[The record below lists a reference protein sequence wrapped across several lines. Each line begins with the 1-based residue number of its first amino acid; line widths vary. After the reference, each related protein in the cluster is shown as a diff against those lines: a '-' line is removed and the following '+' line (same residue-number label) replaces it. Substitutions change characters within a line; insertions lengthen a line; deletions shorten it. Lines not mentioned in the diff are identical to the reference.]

1 MSLQRLRSPYTSQTS
16 VGTGFVGPAAE
27 FSDGAGDMF
36 SIHEF
41 EGDGTGGTN
50 VGQMYKVFQ
59 WKNTVDE
66 SNYSDWVTDP
76 TTYLGGNGLVT
87 CTLGGYADVLLC
99 GAGGGGGGA
108 YKTASSGSN
117 NYAGGGGG
125 GGGVIVK
132 FNIKFDEDRL
142 NPYSIFAGAAG
153 QKASITGA
161 QPQEGQPS
169 WIKRPNGVTM
179 YEAFGG
185 CPGQTAWGSPP
196 GSAHMDGN
204 FGSGGGNATL
214 QGDSTTTLTVPY
226 KGSWTP
232 GQGHKGGSGSYSS
245 QASGGGGGYM
255 GAGANGGRQ
264 TTAVTTETSNWPG
277 NGGDGLTI
285 RFNGAEN
292 HHGYGPGGGGATY
305 NSGRVGIGGA
315 GGGMSGL
322 YNGNGALLN
331 TSDEFGFGAGGGG
344 IGIPSG
350 DHNRRG
356 HNGVAGIVMIRIP
369 I

>member
-50 VGQMYKVFQ
+50 AGQMYKVFQ
-59 WKNTVDE
+59 WKNTVEE

-76 TTYLGGNGLVT
+76 TTFLGGNGLIT
-87 CTLGGYADVLLC
+87 CTVGGYADVLLC

-108 YKTASSGSN
+108 YTTSTNTAN
-117 NYAGGGGG
+117 NRAGGGGG

-142 NPYSIFAGAAG
+142 NPYAIFAGASS
-153 QKASITGA
+153 QKSNTGGA

-169 WIKRPNGVTM
+169 WIKRPNGVMM

-196 GSAHMDGN
+196 STANMEGQ
-204 FGSGGGNATL
+204 FGSGGGNATRQSDSL
-214 QGDSTTTLTVPY
+214 QGIATDY

-232 GQGHKGGSGSYSS
+232 GQGHKGGSGSYTT
-245 QASGGGGGYM
+245 QGSGGGGGYM
-255 GAGANGGRQ
+255 GPGANGGRP
-264 TTAVTTETSNWPG
+264 TSVTSDVTSNWPG
-277 NGGDGLTI
+277 NGGDGLVI

-292 HHGYGPGGGGATY
+292 HHGYGPGGGGAVY
-305 NSGRVGIGGA
+305 NSGRVGLGGA
-315 GGGMSGL
+315 GGGIPGI
-322 YNGNGALLN
+322 YNTNGNLLN
-331 TSDEFGFGAGGGG
+331 TSTEFGFGAGGGG
-344 IGIPSG
+344 VGIQNV
-350 DHNRRG
+350 DKNLRG
-356 HNGVAGIVMIRIP
+356 HSGVAGIVMIRIP